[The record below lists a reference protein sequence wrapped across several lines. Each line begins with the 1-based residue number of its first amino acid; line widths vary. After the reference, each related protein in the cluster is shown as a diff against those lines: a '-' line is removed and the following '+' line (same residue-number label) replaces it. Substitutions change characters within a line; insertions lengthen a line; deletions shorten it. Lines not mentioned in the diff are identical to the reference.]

1 MQQIIGFIYVLLA
14 GVCFGFLGV
23 FGKIAFQ
30 NDLSVGEL
38 LTYRFTLAAII
49 LWVGLFIF
57 KKDLIRL
64 SLRQIVIS
72 ILLGAFGYAL
82 FSTLYFMSIKGI
94 SVALAAL
101 LLFTFPIFVSLGSH
115 FILKDKMSRLQILSL
130 VLACVGLTIV
140 LWGPIVVHSLH
151 AVLYA
156 LFAAV
161 AYAIYVLVSGHLQQ
175 GVKPLSSSLYVISAA
190 ALALYLWHQPSMAKL
205 VHLTTT
211 QLGVVVGL
219 AVVCTVFPLTLFLA
233 GLQKMKSA
241 QASIVVMIEPVVATF
256 AAWFILHETLSVWQ
270 LIGAALVIVALF
282 LNTQKV

>member
-23 FGKIAFQ
+23 FGKIAFR

-38 LTYRFTLAAII
+38 LTYRFTLAALI

-57 KKDLIRL
+57 KRDLIRL
-64 SLRQIVIS
+64 SFRQIIIS
-72 ILLGAFGYAL
+72 LLLGAFGYAL
-82 FSTLYFMSIKGI
+82 FSTLYFLSIRGI

-130 VLACVGLTIV
+130 ILACVGLTIV

-161 AYAIYVLVSGHLQQ
+161 AYAIYVLVSGRFQQ

-190 ALALYLWHQPSMAKL
+190 ALALYLWHQPSMIKL
-205 VHLTTT
+205 IHLTTV
-211 QLGVVVGL
+211 QLEVVFGL

-256 AAWFILHETLSVWQ
+256 AAWFVLHESLTNWQ
-270 LIGAALVIVALF
+270 LVGAGLVIISLF
-282 LNTQKV
+282 LNTQKQ

>member
-30 NDLSVGEL
+30 NDLNVGEL
-38 LTYRFTLAAII
+38 LTYRFALAAII

-72 ILLGAFGYAL
+72 LLLGAFGYAL

-101 LLFTFPIFVSLGSH
+101 LLFTFPIFVSLGAH

-161 AYAIYVLVSGHLQQ
+161 AYAIYVLVSGRLQQ

-190 ALALYLWHQPSMAKL
+190 AIALYLWHQPSMSKL
-205 VHLTTT
+205 AHLTAK
-211 QLGVVVGL
+211 QLIVVMGL

-241 QASIVVMIEPVVATF
+241 QASIVVMIEPVVATL
-256 AAWFILHETLSVWQ
+256 AAWYILNETLSSLQ
-270 LIGAALVIVALF
+270 LVGSGLVIFALF
-282 LNTQKV
+282 LNTQKQ